1 MKKTR
6 IFAAGLMVMLAFV
19 AAGCGKESEEEIF
32 SEDLVPLDEEELQ
45 ALEEG
50 AQGDDQF
57 EVMDEDML
65 VDDPEVELG
74 EDSEDE
80 KNENEDSQKTKL
92 EKDGTYTD
100 KDDVIRYIHEYGHL
114 PSNYIT
120 KKEARDLGWSD
131 GADNL
136 SEVAPGKNIGGDEYG
151 NSDKMLPEEEG
162 RVFYE
167 CDVNVEPGERGEEKV
182 IYTNDGQIFYTGDNM
197 ETFEQ
202 VY

>member
-6 IFAAGLMVMLAFV
+6 IFAAGLMVMLVFAT
-19 AAGCGKESEEEIF
+19 AGCGKESEEEIF

-65 VDDPEVELG
+65 VDDPEIELG
-74 EDSEDE
+74 KDSEDE
-80 KNENEDSQKTKL
+80 KNENEDSQKTQL

-100 KDDVIRYIHEYGHL
+100 KEDVIRYIHEYGHL

-136 SEVAPGKNIGGDEYG
+136 SEVAPGKNIGGDEY
-151 NSDKMLPEEEG
+151 NNADKMLPEEEG

>member
-6 IFAAGLMVMLAFV
+6 IFAAGLMVMLAFA

-65 VDDPEVELG
+65 VDDSEVELG

>member
-6 IFAAGLMVMLAFV
+6 IFAAGLMVMLAFA

-131 GADNL
+131 SADNL
-136 SEVAPGKNIGGDEYG
+136 AEVAPGKSIGGDEYG

>member
-1 MKKTR
+1 MKKSR
-6 IFAAGLMVMLAFV
+6 IFAAGLMVLLAFTT
-19 AAGCGKESEEEIF
+19 AGCGKESEEEIF
-32 SEDLVPLDEEELQ
+32 SEDLVPLDEEELE

-50 AQGDDQF
+50 NQGDDQF

-65 VDDPEVELG
+65 VDDPEVEL
-74 EDSEDE
+74 EESSEE
-80 KNENEDSQKTKL
+80 TNKEASKEAKL
-92 EKDGTYTD
+92 ERTGIYTD

-136 SEVAPGKNIGGDEYG
+136 SDVAPGKNIGGDEY
-151 NSDKMLPEEEG
+151 NNADKMLPEEEG

>member
-6 IFAAGLMVMLAFV
+6 IFAAGLMVMLAFA

>member
-6 IFAAGLMVMLAFV
+6 IFAAGLMVLLAFTT
-19 AAGCGKESEEEIF
+19 AGCGKESEEEVF

-50 AQGDDQF
+50 NQGDDQF

-65 VDDPEVELG
+65 VDDPEVDLDEG
-74 EDSEDE
+74 SEKAE
-80 KNENEDSQKTKL
+80 KEESVETKP
-92 EKDGTYTD
+92 ERDGAYTD
-100 KDDVIRYIHEYGHL
+100 KDEVILYIHEYGHL

-136 SEVAPGKNIGGDEYG
+136 SEVAPGKNIGGDEY
-151 NSDKMLPEEEG
+151 NNADKMLPEEEG

-167 CDVNVEPGERGEEKV
+167 CDVNVEPGERGKEKV

>member
-1 MKKTR
+1 MRKSR
-6 IFAAGLMVMLAFV
+6 IFAAGLMAMLAFA

-32 SEDLVPLDEEELQ
+32 SEDLVPLDEEELE

-50 AQGDDQF
+50 DQGDDQF

-65 VDDPEVELG
+65 VDDPEVKLQESSG
-74 EDSEDE
+74 EEE
-80 KNENEDSQKTKL
+80 TGNENSKET
-92 EKDGTYTD
+92 EIEEDGTYTD
-100 KDDVIRYIHEYGHL
+100 KEDVSRYIHEYGHL

-120 KKEARDLGWSD
+120 KEEARELGWSD

-136 SEVAPGKNIGGDEYG
+136 AEVAPGKNIGGDKYS